1 MPIELDIA
9 VASAAAIAA
18 AKRRRAGVICVS
30 QRILYDAAKTGIH
43 LKAVDLV
50 PKGLDLV
57 SLDERARRL
66 ALCVNSGCDVTCLSI
81 HLGRQIGG
89 RQSLLAAA
97 VSELLLYGVAGRH
110 NGLAEVGLAEGDLLA
125 ELADIALHLIAE
137 VADAV
142 ADVGQAVVDLAKL
155 LTKEYL
161 LLRCG
166 CRILAE
172 FALAIKSIA
181 VKSPEE
187 EQQYQPYGAVS
198 APTVIIFCDSR
209 EVGQAIIIR
218 KNHPF
223 LIYFQAVAHR
233 PVDKAN
239 SNIIIKTKRRDL
251 MENWKPVVGFES
263 VYEVSDAGEVRCI
276 NQPDKYR
283 KVSTSRT
290 GYQFVRLY
298 TPERERK
305 NKFVHRLVADAFIP
319 NPDQKTQ
326 VNHKDGN
333 KSNNRVDNLEWV
345 TPAENIK
352 HAFAS
357 LGRTSPQKGVTG
369 KQNKNSIPVYQYS
382 LDGNFVKAY
391 DGVSDAARA
400 IGCNA
405 CSIISVIVGRNVTC
419 HGYLWSYTRADRIDN
434 TRVEQRKTHKK
445 WGL

>member
-1 MPIELDIA
+1 
-9 VASAAAIAA
+9 
-18 AKRRRAGVICVS
+18 
-30 QRILYDAAKTGIH
+30 
-43 LKAVDLV
+43 
-50 PKGLDLV
+50 
-57 SLDERARRL
+57 
-66 ALCVNSGCDVTCLSI
+66 
-81 HLGRQIGG
+81 
-89 RQSLLAAA
+89 
-97 VSELLLYGVAGRH
+97 
-110 NGLAEVGLAEGDLLA
+110 
-125 ELADIALHLIAE
+125 
-137 VADAV
+137 
-142 ADVGQAVVDLAKL
+142 
-155 LTKEYL
+155 
-161 LLRCG
+161 
-166 CRILAE
+166 
-172 FALAIKSIA
+172 
-181 VKSPEE
+181 
-187 EQQYQPYGAVS
+187 
-198 APTVIIFCDSR
+198 
-209 EVGQAIIIR
+209 
-218 KNHPF
+218 
-223 LIYFQAVAHR
+223 
-233 PVDKAN
+233 
-239 SNIIIKTKRRDL
+239 

-298 TPERERK
+298 TPEGERK

-319 NPDQKTQ
+319 NPNQKTQ

-352 HAFAS
+352 HAFVS